1 MIDYFETHKQGPEHP
16 ADYPIDSVVDI
27 GAVSG
32 RLLET
37 LNAMEPFGE
46 GNPEPRFAIPD
57 VAVSSVRVVGAG
69 HVSCS
74 FVGRNGKTRL
84 RAIAFR
90 AADSIIGC
98 SLLNHKG
105 ALFHAAGYIR
115 PDTFR
120 GGDNVQ
126 FIIEDLA
133 AAV

>member
-1 MIDYFETHKQGPEHP
+1 
-16 ADYPIDSVVDI
+16 
-27 GAVSG
+27 
-32 RLLET
+32 
-37 LNAMEPFGE
+37 MEPFGE

-57 VAVSSVRVVGAG
+57 VAVSSVRVVGSG

-90 AADSIIGC
+90 AADSIVGC

-105 ALFHAAGYIR
+105 ALFHVAGYIR

-133 AAV
+133 LA